1 MSVNLTIIIPVYN
14 SEKTI
19 KTTIESVQKQVIENI
34 EIVVIDDGS
43 TDSTGCILDELSKTS
58 INLKVLHKENAG
70 VSSAR
75 NAGLK
80 IATGD
85 YIGFVDADDWIEP
98 DMYETMVKAMEENDA
113 QLVSCDL
120 YQDEADVRPY
130 ITYDE
135 EKVSDTEIFEVE
147 NPYRDI
153 LLIPQIAGYLCNKL
167 FKKDLITQMLDEE
180 LSQNEDLLF
189 VVQYLKSV
197 TKMVHINKKLY
208 HYRMGD
214 TTPRTDLTKRSRSL
228 MSAYEKI
235 LDCYIS
241 DAPSLAWLPR
251 RNLLKIYLNF
261 KARYKISNMS
271 DHALHDNIQKGIKK
285 YLKPVLRDHNI
296 SLGEKLNIL
305 MTWMFPKLL
314 LTVKNKQLSARHKN
328 GDWSK

>member
-1 MSVNLTIIIPVYN
+1 MISVIIPVFN
-14 SEKTI
+14 SSSQICGLVDSLLDQTFSD
-19 KTTIESVQKQVIENI
+19 IEVIF
-34 EIVVIDDGS
+34 VDDGS
-43 TDSTGCILDELSKTS
+43 TDNCYSILKQYALEHCS
-58 INLKVLHKENAG
+58 IKVIRKPNGG

-98 DMYETMVKAMEENDA
+98 DMYESMVRAMEDNNA

-120 YQDEADVRPY
+120 YQDEADVQPY

-135 EKVSDTEIFEVE
+135 GESYDVEILEVK

-153 LLIPQIAGYLCNKL
+153 LLIPQIAGYLWNKL

-189 VVQYLKSV
+189 VAQYLKSV

-214 TTPRTDLTKRSRSL
+214 PTPRIDLTNRSL
-228 MSAYEKI
+228 SLMQAYEKI

-241 DAPSLAWLPR
+241 DVPALAWLPR
-251 RNLLKIYLNF
+251 KNLLKVYLNF
-261 KARYKISNMS
+261 NARYKLSKMV
-271 DHALHDNIQKGIKK
+271 DRAVYDRIQQGINR
-285 YLKPVLRDHNI
+285 YLSSVIKDHNV

-305 MTWMFPKLL
+305 LTWMFPKLL
-314 LTVKNKQLSARHKN
+314 LTIKNKQLSERHKN